1 MNTNKNAAH
10 PPHTLRRRA
19 LASLVALGAVALVA
33 GCGGAGSSA
42 EKGTTTAASQVATQT
57 ATGPRSFNYVNNG
70 LEATLDIDGTTGT
83 LAITNGREAKVG
95 KPALYALDGPTG
107 KRTDA
112 ALDGAAPIPA
122 GATARLAFRFPDG
135 TDTAAAGF
143 FGLEFGGED
152 AGGFDGP

>member
-1 MNTNKNAAH
+1 MKNNTAH

-19 LASLVALGAVALVA
+19 FASLVALGAVALVA
-33 GCGGAGSSA
+33 GCGGSGSSA
-42 EKGTTTAASQVATQT
+42 EQDTTTTASQVATQT
-57 ATGPRSFNYVNNG
+57 ITGPRSFNYVNNG

-83 LAITNGREAKVG
+83 LTITNGREAKVG
-95 KPALYALDGPTG
+95 TPALHALDGPTG
-107 KRTDA
+107 TRTDA

-122 GATARLAFRFPDG
+122 GATARLSFRFPDG
-135 TDTAAAGF
+135 TNTAAAGY